1 MSSETEKALS
11 EMGIDF
17 GSKPECTVES
27 GVRLR
32 HRSLNSQVQKP
43 KHYVGEQGL
52 EVETVLQNF
61 IPRYENSYVGH
72 RVASA
77 VEYLLRAPLKNEKED
92 IAKAKENLEQ
102 ILTYWGE
109 QIE

>member
-1 MSSETEKALS
+1 MSSETEKALG

-17 GSKPECTVES
+17 GSQPDCAVES
-27 GVRLR
+27 GVRAR
-32 HRSLNSQVQKP
+32 HRSLDLTVRKP

-72 RVASA
+72 RVSSA
-77 VEYLLRAPLKNEKED
+77 IEYLLRAPLKNGKED
-92 IAKAKENLEQ
+92 IAKAKENIEQ
-102 ILTYWGE
+102 ILAYWGE